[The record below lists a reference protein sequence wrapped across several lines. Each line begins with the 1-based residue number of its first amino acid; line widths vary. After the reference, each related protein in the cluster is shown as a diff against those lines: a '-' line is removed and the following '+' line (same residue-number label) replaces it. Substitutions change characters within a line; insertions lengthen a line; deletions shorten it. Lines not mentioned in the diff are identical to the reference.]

1 MNFTGLISDGIVF
14 LIFLSLLWMP
24 IYTAMTTKPTCTE
37 LGIIKDI
44 QLGSKPLLGSATNKI
59 YLQNGEVIVT
69 SDTIYYETDSIANKP
84 LFKCDHVGNKYYQIE
99 ETK

>member
-1 MNFTGLISDGIVF
+1 MNYDGLIIGGIVTIIFINF
-14 LIFLSLLWMP
+14 LLIP
-24 IYTAMTTKPTCTE
+24 IAIVITTEPSCTE

-44 QLGSKPLLGSATNKI
+44 QLGSKPFLGSATNKI

-69 SDTIYYETDSIANKP
+69 SDTIYYETESIVNKP
-84 LFKCDHVGNKYYQIE
+84 LLKCEHSTLKYYQIE